1 MILTLHLI
9 FFRMFISASIKVLD
23 LDLPIPPRQTLR
35 TKLDLTAIYDR
46 YLSRQYRSTGNLEML
61 TIEFRLNYSNELT
74 STEGYYRR
82 TIIDLC
88 LNYRSP
94 ITFQL
99 KNIENDEE

>member
-1 MILTLHLI
+1 MLN
-9 FFRMFISASIKVLD
+9 

-35 TKLDLTAIYDR
+35 TKLDLTGIYDR
-46 YLSRQYRSTGNLEML
+46 YLARQYRLTGNIDVLN
-61 TIEFRLNYSNELT
+61 IEFRLNYSNELT

-82 TIIDLC
+82 TTIDLS

-99 KNIENDEE
+99 KNIESDEE